1 MELEKHHTPN
11 LRASGSILHPG
22 SQLPSLLVD
31 PNGAPGCLARIAV
44 FSGDLRPPEF
54 FSIAEIGSKKPD
66 RMVVF
71 DGNQKSRRD
80 QAVDVFGELWLFFL

>member
-11 LRASGSILHPG
+11 LRARARCFIQVPNFHPF
-22 SQLPSLLVD
+22 LVD

-54 FSIAEIGSKKPD
+54 FSIADFGSKKPD